1 MGRKPI
7 RDESHWAK
15 VRKTA
20 RRLVSLDAYIKTFQ
34 FFRKNISDPRTLPY
48 FSIVILLME
57 LLINVY
63 VVNKVK
69 YTEID
74 WKAYM
79 QEVEGV
85 INGTFDYSKLKG
97 DTGPLVYPAG
107 FVWIYTGLY
116 YLTDKGTNI
125 RLAQYI
131 YIGLYIAM
139 LALVLNIYCK
149 TKKVPPHVLMIT
161 IFTSYRIHS
170 IFVLRL
176 FNDPL
181 AVLLF
186 YISLNLFLVNKWSLG
201 SAFFSLAVSVKM
213 NILLYAPALL
223 LAYLICL
230 GYLGTLKQ
238 LFICA
243 FLQLF
248 FALPF
253 LIENPIAYLKGSFD
267 LGRVFLHQ
275 WTVNYRFLPEFIFTS
290 PYFHIGLL
298 ITHILLLAVFFKS
311 WTTYLNSY
319 HNFKSL
325 ESNIKKQVKDN
336 KANLDMTIATN
347 LLVLPLLVA
356 NFIGIVC
363 ARSLHYQFYVW
374 YYHSLPYL
382 LWSTTYSNKL
392 RYLILG
398 VIELCWNTYPSTI
411 YSSTALHVC
420 HLVILYGLYRS
431 RYVKSKNS

>member
-7 RDESHWAK
+7 RDEST
-15 VRKTA
+15 TA
-20 RRLVSLDAYIKTFQ
+20 RVKRIAGLLLSFNSYVKAFH

-48 FSIVILLME
+48 YSIVIILVEILL
-57 LLINVY
+57 NVY
-63 VVNKVK
+63 VVNKVR

-85 INGTFDYSKLKG
+85 LNGTFDYSKLKG

-107 FVWIYTGLY
+107 FVWLYTGFY
-116 YLTDKGTNI
+116 HLTDKGTNVK
-125 RLAQYI
+125 LAQYV
-131 YIGLYIAM
+131 YIALYIVM
-139 LALVLNIYCK
+139 LTLVLNIYAK
-149 TKKVPPHVLMIT
+149 TKKVPPHVLIVT

-181 AVLLF
+181 AVLFF
-186 YISLNLFLVNKWSLG
+186 YVSMNLFLINKWSLG
-201 SAFFSLAVSVKM
+201 SAFYSLAVSIKM

-223 LAYLICL
+223 FAYLICL

-238 LFICA
+238 LFICG
-243 FLQLF
+243 FLQIF

-253 LIENPIAYLKGSFD
+253 LIENPIAYLRGSFD
-267 LGRVFLHQ
+267 LGRVFFHK
-275 WTVNYRFLPEFIFTS
+275 WTVNYRFLPEFIFTNV
-290 PYFHIGLL
+290 YFHI
-298 ITHILLLAVFFKS
+298 TLLAVHIILIGMFYKS
-311 WTTYLNSY
+311 WTAYFNSY
-319 HNFKSL
+319 HNFKRL
-325 ESNIKKQVKDN
+325 EKNIKKQVKDN
-336 KANLDMTIATN
+336 NASLDMSTAAN
-347 LLVLPLLVA
+347 LLVLPLFIS

-382 LWSTTYSNKL
+382 LWSTSYSNTI

-398 VIELCWNTYPSTI
+398 IIELCWNTYPSTD
-411 YSSTALHVC
+411 YSSAALQLC
-420 HLVILYGLYRS
+420 HLTILYGLFKNRF
-431 RYVKSKNS
+431 VKDKSK

>member
-7 RDESHWAK
+7 REESHWAK
-15 VRKTA
+15 VKKTA
-20 RRLVSLDAYIKTFQ
+20 GKLGTFSTYVQ
-34 FFRKNISDPRTLPY
+34 TFDFFKKNLSDPRSLPY
-48 FSIVILLME
+48 FSIGIILLE
-57 LLINVY
+57 ILINVY
-63 VVNKVK
+63 VVNTVR

-85 INGTFDYSKLKG
+85 MNGTFDYSQLKG

-107 FVWIYTGLY
+107 FVWLYTGFY
-116 YLTDKGTNI
+116 HLTDSGTNV

-139 LALVLNIYCK
+139 LSLVLNVYVR
-149 TKKVPPHVLMIT
+149 TKKVPPHVLIIS

-181 AVLLF
+181 AVLFF
-186 YISLNLFLVNKWSLG
+186 YIALNLFLSNQWSLG
-201 SAFFSLAVSVKM
+201 SAFYSLAVSIKM

-223 LAYLICL
+223 FAYIICL

-253 LIENPIAYLKGSFD
+253 LIENPVAYLKGSFD
-267 LGRVFLHQ
+267 LGRVFLHK
-275 WTVNYRFLPEFIFTS
+275 WTVNYRFLPEYIFTS
-290 PYFHIGLL
+290 SYFHIGLL
-298 ITHILLLAVFFKS
+298 VVHILWLAVFYKS
-311 WTTYLNSY
+311 WIRYLNSY
-319 HNFKSL
+319 NNYKSL
-325 ESNIKKQVKDN
+325 EKNIKKQVKEN
-336 KANLDMTIATN
+336 KASLDMSIASN
-347 LLVLPLLVA
+347 LLLMPLFVS

-382 LWSTTYSNKL
+382 LWSTSYSNTV

-411 YSSTALHVC
+411 YSSAALHLC
-420 HLVILYGLYRS
+420 HLVVLFDLYRNTCAKK
-431 RYVKSKNS
+431 KSK